1 MADPSERGSIKR
13 AASLHQFQR
22 LFAYARPYRARVGVA
37 VTALV
42 ITVLAGLAVPWFF
55 GELLGDAFAEQD
67 AAALDRNT
75 AILVAAFVTQAVFL
89 FIRHYLMSWVGERV
103 VTDLRLEL
111 HRHLLT
117 MSQAY
122 FHERRTGELLSR
134 LSDDASR
141 LQGLI
146 GADLNVALRNMLTL
160 FGGVIML
167 FIISPVL
174 TGTVLLIIPPM
185 VIVARLWSRVIRRLA
200 QAAQD
205 ELASASGHLQEG
217 LGAIGTVQAF
227 TREAHEASRYAEQ
240 LERAFGLYVK
250 KTWVRSWFLS
260 VSSVLAFGTVA
271 GIFWLGGHMVVEAT
285 LSPQQLGKFF
295 MFTLTVASAVGNLT
309 GVIASYNQ
317 AIGSTSRL
325 FEILDLQP
333 GVSDRPDAVDLSQPR
348 GEILFSQV
356 SFSYADRE
364 TEVISNFDLKIAPG
378 EVCALVGSSGSGKT
392 TIGRLL
398 LRFWDPQA
406 GQIYFDGRDVRALS
420 LASLRGAMAEVSQD
434 PVLFTGSIR
443 ENIRYGRL
451 DASDD
456 EIEVAA
462 QAANAHDFIGEFP
475 EGYDTIVGER
485 GVKLSGGQRQRV
497 AIARAILR
505 DPRVLL
511 LDEATSALDSE
522 SEYAVQAALEQL
534 QKGRTTI
541 VIAHRLSTIRD
552 ADRIVVL
559 DHGRV
564 VEQGKHDALMAIGG
578 TYAKLVARQATMEIE
593 RVAS

>member
-1 MADPSERGSIKR
+1 MANSSERGQIKR
-13 AASLHQFQR
+13 RAPLRQFRR
-22 LFAYARPYRARVGVA
+22 LFGYARRYRARLLVA
-37 VTALV
+37 AIALV
-42 ITVLAGLAVPWFF
+42 ITVLAGLVVPWFF
-55 GELLGDAFAEQD
+55 GELLGDAFAQQD

-75 AILVAAFVTQAVFL
+75 AILVAAFLIQAVFL

-111 HRHLLT
+111 HRHLLA
-117 MSQAY
+117 MPQAY

-141 LQGLI
+141 LQSLI
-146 GADLNVALRNMLTL
+146 GADLNVALRNLLTL
-160 FGGVIML
+160 VGGVIML
-167 FIISPVL
+167 LVVSPVL

-205 ELASASGHLQEG
+205 ELASASGRLQEG

-227 TREAHEASRYAEQ
+227 TRERHEASRYAEQ

-260 VSSVLAFGTVA
+260 VSSVMAFGTVA
-271 GIFWLGGHMVVEAT
+271 GIFWLGGHMVIEAT
-285 LSPQQLGKFF
+285 LTPPQLGKFF
-295 MFTLTVASAVGNLT
+295 MFTLTVAGAVGNLT

-317 AIGSTSRL
+317 AVGATSRL

-333 GVSDRPDAVDLSQPR
+333 SVADRPDAVELAQPH
-348 GEILFSQV
+348 GALHFSQV
-356 SFSYADRE
+356 SFSYDDRD
-364 TEVISNFDLKIAPG
+364 TEVISDFDLKIAPG

-406 GQIYFDGRDVRALS
+406 GQIYFDGLDLRELS

-451 DASDD
+451 DAADD
-456 EIEVAA
+456 EVEAA
-462 QAANAHDFIGEFP
+462 AHAANAHDFICEFP
-475 EGYDTIVGER
+475 EGYATVVGER

-534 QKGRTTI
+534 QRGRTTI
-541 VIAHRLSTIRD
+541 VIAHRLSTIRE

-564 VEQGKHDALMAIGG
+564 VEQGKHDALMELGG
-578 TYAKLVARQATMEIE
+578 TYAKLVARQAAAETE
-593 RVAS
+593 RIAS